1 MCPIRQAGWGALFV
15 PAGHFEMCMS
25 FIFMVIILVIVMT
38 LFEKLKTRLLR
49 WTIS

>member
-1 MCPIRQAGWGALFV
+1 
-15 PAGHFEMCMS
+15 MCMG
-25 FIFMVIILVIVMT
+25 FIFMVIILVVVMT